1 VRAGE
6 RVCDCDRSL
15 HTQRSS
21 DSTLSLA
28 SINRPGLSSP
38 GQHQAAACHIVGLA
52 CEHPVVSSAVLCDGN
67 VPLTMSL
74 ETRSNSA
81 LMKRAEQLKRWQD
94 SETAR
99 EPGDLKRKK
108 RRIGFSDGCVFLA
121 ACAACDRDEVRSLI
135 SRGTD
140 IDTANVDGLTA
151 LHQACIDD
159 NLEMV
164 EFLVGL
170 GADVNRGDNE
180 GWTPL
185 HATAS
190 CGFLSI
196 AKYLLENNADP
207 AAVNNDGELAID
219 ISESDEMEDL
229 LQKEIDARSINCE
242 EARNLEEQCMLN
254 DARDWKNSGYIADPP
269 HSKTG
274 ASALHVAAA
283 KGYMKVMNLLIQ
295 AGMEV
300 NIQDYDGWTP
310 MHAAT
315 HWAQREA
322 CELLAENFANM
333 ETKNCVGQTP
343 FDVADPD
350 VLRLLEELKKKQ
362 NTLQKNNPAIS
373 VLINRPPSTPNS
385 NRGGRSINNL
395 NSNSNHVDIIRTNAN
410 NVSNNIANDRSSITR
425 LSQQDKIHSTR
436 EATVKETIK
445 EEKSSTGNLE
455 HESDKESSTD
465 NSESGRDDLSLPD
478 PLSTPFHTAR
488 IYQSS
493 IPANKSRPL
502 DSPGVVVTDE
512 LGKEAPGFVPPHP
525 EANSGKDD
533 AASWRRPGSLRA
545 RPTTS
550 GKLSPSSEDLVT
562 VRRAHSFG
570 SDEKFYAKL
579 AELRQRIRA
588 NSMPVLNK
596 DLDSLPD
603 ASKANLENLT
613 KTSTLPNPRS
623 HRKHTPVPLL
633 STSSLPRPGKKPQM
647 QTVLESQQL
656 TLDLDSEKPPLPPK
670 PSPPQFSKF
679 IISPQPFRRTD
690 DAKLTMFAGHTPLQQ
705 LTNTSPHD
713 AEWRKAPED
722 GISKQSPDLRPRS
735 SENLSGSRNN
745 LVSGGG
751 TQLQGQV
758 RRSFV
763 PPVRDE
769 EHEIQRKAHAKRVRE
784 TRRSTQGVTLEDLK
798 SAEQLVKKK
807 QQAENAARTTEL
819 QQLVINSP
827 GGGASPAPGPA
838 SPALPGSTAGT
849 TVTTTATLVAGNGD
863 NDNKYERRPSWRLR
877 MESSDKNRFTLE
889 DARERLANLHGSPA
903 GERRTQVTG
912 SGSRLDPASVREQRH
927 SIHVLTSSS
936 PNTPSHG
943 GEVESGPG
951 SGAATPTTLNPAQRK
966 KKPKRRSTGVVNI
979 DFDDPRS
986 EESADE
992 GAPLGSSQ
1000 ASQEL
1005 KKSNLKSQNG
1015 EIDYKKLW
1023 EASQSENSK
1032 LRTEMGSIR
1041 SDLDSTRHQLEA
1053 AIQASTKNS
1062 ISDSEKREKKMLE
1075 KKLSEMEEELKTL
1088 EQLRADNQRLRDEN
1102 GALIRVISKLSK

>member
-1 VRAGE
+1 
-6 RVCDCDRSL
+6 
-15 HTQRSS
+15 
-21 DSTLSLA
+21 
-28 SINRPGLSSP
+28 
-38 GQHQAAACHIVGLA
+38 
-52 CEHPVVSSAVLCDGN
+52 
-67 VPLTMSL
+67 MSL

-94 SETAR
+94 SETFR

-121 ACAACDRDEVRSLI
+121 ACAAGDKEEVKNLI

-159 NLEMV
+159 NLDMV
-164 EFLVGL
+164 EFLVAH

-196 AKYLLENNADP
+196 AKFLLEAGADV

-229 LQKEIDARSINCE
+229 LQKEIDSRSINCE

-254 DARDWKNSGYIADPP
+254 DARDWYNSGYITDSP
-269 HSKTG
+269 HNKTG

-295 AGMEV
+295 TGMEV

-310 MHAAT
+310 LHAAA

-322 CELLAENFANM
+322 CEILADNYSNM
-333 ETKNCVGQTP
+333 DIKNCVGQTP

-362 NTLQKNNPAIS
+362 NTLQKDRPDIKA
-373 VLINRPPSTPNS
+373 LINRPPTTPNT
-385 NRGGRSINNL
+385 NRAARSV
-395 NSNSNHVDIIRTNAN
+395 NSNHVDIIRNSAN
-410 NVSNNIANDRSSITR
+410 NTVNNAAPERSSITR
-425 LSQQDKIHSTR
+425 LSQQDKIHSTK

-445 EEKSSTGNLE
+445 EEKSQNNFE
-455 HESDKESSTD
+455 AESDKESSTD
-465 NSESGRDDLSLPD
+465 TSESDDLSLPG

-493 IPANKSRPL
+493 LSCKTNRVP

-512 LGKEAPGFVPPHP
+512 TGKEAPGFVPPHP
-525 EANSGKDD
+525 ESSQGKDD
-533 AASWRRPGSLRA
+533 AAPWRRPGSLRA

-550 GKLSPSSEDLVT
+550 GKLSPSTEDLVT

-588 NSMPVLNK
+588 NSMPTLNK
-596 DLDSLPD
+596 DPDTLESSYQSSSL
-603 ASKANLENLT
+603 S
-613 KTSTLPNPRS
+613 STLPKS
-623 HRKHTPVPLL
+623 FRKHQADP
-633 STSSLPRPGKKPQM
+633 SSASLPRSAKPRM
-647 QTVLESQQL
+647 ETVLESQQL
-656 TLDLDSEKPPLPPK
+656 TLEVSEDERPPLPPK
-670 PSPPQFSKF
+670 PSPPNQYQKY
-679 IISPQPFRRTD
+679 IISPKPFKKPEET
-690 DAKLTMFAGHTPLQQ
+690 KLTLFAGSTPF
-705 LTNTSPHD
+705 TNKTRHVS
-713 AEWRKAPED
+713 EGRKVSQD
-722 GISKQSPDLRPRS
+722 IISKQSPDLRPRS
-735 SENLSGSRNN
+735 IENLSASQGRNN
-745 LVSGGG
+745 AGNLPPPQVRSSPSSGPDLNSPVSQENGASQ
-751 TQLQGQV
+751 TPQGQGLSNMFKTFFK
-758 RRSFV
+758 SFV

-807 QQAENAARTTEL
+807 QQQENAQRTTEL
-819 QQLVINSP
+819 QQLAISSPSP
-827 GGGASPAPGPA
+827 GGSSPAPA
-838 SPALPGSTAGT
+838 SPALPGSTATT
-849 TVTTTATLVAGNGD
+849 TVTTSATLIAGGD
-863 NDNKYERRPSWRLR
+863 ADKQERRPSWRLR

-889 DARERLANLHGSPA
+889 DARERLSSLGQSPDRNL
-903 GERRTQVTG
+903 R
-912 SGSRLDPASVREQRH
+912 SRLEAGPGMREQRH
-927 SIHVLTSSS
+927 SVHVVTSS
-936 PNTPSHG
+936 PSSAADK
-943 GEVESGPG
+943 GENEG
-951 SGAATPTTLNPAQRK
+951 SSAGTPTQLNPIQRK
-966 KKPKRRSTGVVNI
+966 KKPKRRSTGVVNLEIEEI
-979 DFDDPRS
+979 DLKS
-986 EESADE
+986 EDSGDE
-992 GAPLGSSQ
+992 NVPAGQST
-1000 ASQEL
+1000 QEL
-1005 KKSNLKSQNG
+1005 KRSNLKPQNG

-1023 EASQSENSK
+1023 EDSQAENSK
-1032 LRTEMGSIR
+1032 LKTEMSSIR
-1041 SDLDSTRHQLEA
+1041 TDLDSTRQQLET

-1062 ISDSEKREKKMLE
+1062 ISDSEKREKKILE
-1075 KKLSEMEEELKTL
+1075 KKLAEMEDELKSL
-1088 EQLRADNQRLRDEN
+1088 EQLKADNQRLRDEN